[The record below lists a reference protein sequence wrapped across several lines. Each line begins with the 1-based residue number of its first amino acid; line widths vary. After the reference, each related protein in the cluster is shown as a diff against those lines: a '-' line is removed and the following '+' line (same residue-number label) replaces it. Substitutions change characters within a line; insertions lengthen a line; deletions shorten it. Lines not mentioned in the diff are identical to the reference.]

1 MGYEV
6 VPLALWA
13 RFALGYELWGRS
25 PLTPFELRA
34 RSYTR
39 FEVGLFHK
47 PWDVSHYKSPYPSSV
62 QNERR
67 KNMVD
72 ASRLFLRLTN
82 RKHKCFLL
90 ASPCELLHIFMTECR
105 RRRRR
110 RQRGVSPVPRPQR
123 HEVPSP
129 YPITISPQTFRLC
142 NRRRRVLRHSRF
154 PRGLRGSTG
163 VQCCVRCNAESGVH
177 RIPAGKHLPQSH
189 QVPHPKA

>member
-1 MGYEV
+1 MGSVVGYEV

-13 RFALGYELWGRS
+13 RFALGNKLWGRS

-67 KNMVD
+67 KNMLAYFYDRVQTQTPK
-72 ASRLFLRLTN
+72 ASKG
-82 RKHKCFLL
+82 RKPRAHTSK
-90 ASPCELLHIFMTECR
+90 ARSAE
-105 RRRRR
+105 
-110 RQRGVSPVPRPQR
+110 PRP
-123 HEVPSP
+123 H
-129 YPITISPQTFRLC
+129 TTTSPQTFRLC
-142 NRRRRVLRHSRF
+142 NRLRRVLRRSRF
-154 PRGLRGSTG
+154 PRVSRGSAG
-163 VQCCVRCNAESGVH
+163 VQCCVRCNAGSDVH
-177 RIPAGKHLPQSH
+177 RIPVGKHLPQSH